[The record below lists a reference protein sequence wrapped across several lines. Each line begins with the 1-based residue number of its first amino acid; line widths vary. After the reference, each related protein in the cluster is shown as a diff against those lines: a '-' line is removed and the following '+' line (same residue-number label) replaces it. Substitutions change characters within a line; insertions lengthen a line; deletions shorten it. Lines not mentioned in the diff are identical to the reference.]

1 MLTGGS
7 SVFLLSVTGQ
17 VEEGEFPDHDHL
29 YCRLFWV
36 YGQDWLLTAGQEE
49 GLSQVS
55 RCSAGDGRL
64 VWNFPIDISLKATSP
79 HGWPRLVVA
88 VYGPDLLGNDVVR
101 GYGAVLAPL
110 APGRHRKRVPMFVP
124 SSSSRLQSLAGWILG
139 RRPELV
145 DPRSVARGEGR
156 QVTRVST
163 QGSVTVTL
171 NVITKDLA
179 RLGYETANL
188 RGSDKEVGGGEEE
201 ALEETGI
208 AALSIKES

>member
-7 SVFLLSVTGQ
+7 TVFLLSVTGQ

-101 GYGAVLAPL
+101 GYGACLAPL
-110 APGRHRKRVPMFVP
+110 APGRHKKKIPMFVP
-124 SSSSRLQSLAGWILG
+124 TSSSRLQSLAGWILG

-179 RLGYETANL
+179 RLGYETSNL
-188 RGSDKEVGGGEEE
+188 RVSEKEGKDGEEVE
-201 ALEETGI
+201 EPDIGAL
-208 AALSIKES
+208 AIKES

>member
-7 SVFLLSVTGQ
+7 TVFLLSVTGQ

-101 GYGAVLAPL
+101 GYGACLAPL
-110 APGRHRKRVPMFVP
+110 APGRHKKKIPMFVP
-124 SSSSRLQSLAGWILG
+124 TSSSRLQSLAGWILG

-179 RLGYETANL
+179 RLGYETSNL
-188 RGSDKEVGGGEEE
+188 RVSEKEGKDGEEVE
-201 ALEETGI
+201 QPDIGAL
-208 AALSIKES
+208 AIKES